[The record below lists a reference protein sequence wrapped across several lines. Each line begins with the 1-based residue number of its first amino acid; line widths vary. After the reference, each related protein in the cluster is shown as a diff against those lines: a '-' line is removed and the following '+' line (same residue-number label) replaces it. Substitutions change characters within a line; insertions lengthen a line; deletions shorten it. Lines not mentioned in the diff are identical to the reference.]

1 MDGYQFAQAKINCER
16 SLTFNFLK
24 PLQVLKVL
32 YIDTLVVLP
41 MAIYLM
47 LASLCKQTG
56 IFKMHYS
63 DYTGID
69 IWCY

>member
-1 MDGYQFAQAKINCER
+1 MDGYQFAQAKINGER
-16 SLTFNFLK
+16 SLNFNFLK

-47 LASLCKQTG
+47 LAS
-56 IFKMHYS
+56 
-63 DYTGID
+63 
-69 IWCY
+69 